1 MESIIPHN
9 YLIHPTGIILY
20 LKSIYEYTTCYEFI
34 YKVVYISEQGL
45 SHLFWSDFHSNNL
58 NLDNSV
64 LLNQTFVL
72 KVRISKS
79 TLSMKSASFKSF
91 FRRCIKIK
99 SDKLDLVFKPEEKC
113 GLPYVW
119 KKNVSLRS

>member
-1 MESIIPHN
+1 MEFIIPHD

-20 LKSIYEYTTCYEFI
+20 LESIYEYPTCYEFT
-34 YKVVYISEQGL
+34 YKVVYITKQGL
-45 SHLFWSDFHSNNL
+45 SHLYWKDFHSNNL

-72 KVRISKS
+72 KVRVSKSYPS
-79 TLSMKSASFKSF
+79 TLSLKSASFKSF

-99 SDKLDLVFKPEEKC
+99 SDKLDLIFKPTQTA
-113 GLPYVW
+113 
-119 KKNVSLRS
+119 